1 MTRFTYLT
9 TEDNNMA
16 LSETEKL
23 ELVTMERV
31 QAALKLVIYRNET
44 GDIRNGL
51 SLDDIAE
58 LESALTLVS

>member
-1 MTRFTYLT
+1 
-9 TEDNNMA
+9 
-16 LSETEKL
+16 
-23 ELVTMERV
+23 MERV